1 MPATKPYETKTLGEG
16 VDATAPDGTAVRL
29 LLSLAGG
36 SMAHFEL
43 PAGAVSHAV
52 THRTVEEI
60 WFVVSGRGA
69 IWRRQGGV
77 ESIDPLGPGTSLTI
91 PLGAAFQF
99 RADAGSALAFVA
111 ITMPPW
117 PGMEEAVSA
126 QGPWSP
132 TVAAGCK
139 PRSCARLASLI
150 AQKPPKRR
158 ISSAV
163 EQRFC
168 KPKVGGSIPSS
179 GTKSPT
185 ENVKWTSGPRP

>member
-1 MPATKPYETKTLGEG
+1 MPEPAPFEIKPLGEE

-60 WFVVSGRGA
+60 WFVVSGRGS

-77 ESIDPLGPGTSLTI
+77 ESTELLGPGTSLTI
-91 PLGAAFQF
+91 PLGTAFQF
-99 RADAGSALAFVA
+99 RADGGSPLAFVA

-117 PGMEEAVSA
+117 PGMEEATAVE
-126 QGPWSP
+126 GPWTP
-132 TVAAGCK
+132 TVAAG
-139 PRSCARLASLI
+139 
-150 AQKPPKRR
+150 
-158 ISSAV
+158 SA
-163 EQRFC
+163 
-168 KPKVGGSIPSS
+168 
-179 GTKSPT
+179 
-185 ENVKWTSGPRP
+185 